1 MAAGTKFD
9 FEVAVAFGTQTA
21 EGTYNSTLDGIS
33 STLSYTQGL
42 VLGDSQSGIKE
53 SGLTLGLERG
63 LREKAL
69 IGSTFTRNLSDFLK
83 AEVPTFTFAFPFVGN
98 RADADGG
105 PADSDGTPIAG
116 VDALLEGA
124 GMIGAAWGLG
134 VGWRYEFSDAV
145 NPISALV
152 YISGMRLELLD
163 CRSSMSI
170 DFTPGSI
177 PIATATLSV
186 GSIKDQSLYASLPTP
201 TWGEQASVSAPVVEN
216 IGNEWEDTRGFSAGT
231 LNINNSLAQID
242 DSNAPTGE
250 VVENTGRET
259 TFDATLFA
267 SSTVDKGYEYSQ
279 LTATAE
285 GTLDQLSFQVGSSM
299 TAGNPAKAV
308 EVVIPKPELTTQA
321 ANALGTKAAYDISV
335 SARGAAAGS
344 GNDELFIYF
353 R

>member
-42 VLGDSQSGIKE
+42 VQGDSQSGIKE
-53 SGLTLGLERG
+53 SGLALGLERG

-69 IGSTFTRNLSDFLK
+69 IGSTFTRNLSDFLR

-105 PADSDGTPIAG
+105 PADADGTPIAG
-116 VDALLEGA
+116 IDALLEGA
-124 GMIGAAWGLG
+124 GMVGAAWGSG
-134 VGWRYEFSDAV
+134 IGWRYVFGSPS
-145 NPISALV
+145 PISALV
-152 YISGMRLELLD
+152 YLSGMRLELLD

-186 GSIKDQSLYASLPTP
+186 GSIKDQSLASLPTP

-216 IGNEWEDTRGFSAGT
+216 IGNEWEDTRGFATGT
-231 LNINNSLAQID
+231 LAISNSVTEID

-308 EVVIPKPELTTQA
+308 QVVIPNPELTTQA
-321 ANALGTKAAYDISV
+321 ANVLGTKAAYDISV

-344 GNDELFIYF
+344 GNDELEIYF